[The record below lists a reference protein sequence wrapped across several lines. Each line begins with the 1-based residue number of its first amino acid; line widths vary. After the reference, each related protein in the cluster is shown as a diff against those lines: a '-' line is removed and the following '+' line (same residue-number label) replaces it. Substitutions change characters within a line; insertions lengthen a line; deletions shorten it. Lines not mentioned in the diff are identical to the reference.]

1 MGTMMTF
8 YKVINIFKIMIIC
21 YPAAILTHQEGF
33 LFTKY

>member
-1 MGTMMTF
+1 MGTMTTF
-8 YKVINIFKIMIIC
+8 YKVINIFKIMTVF